1 MEKSKF
7 PHTSPKKNGI
17 VPPCSRPERKYCWN
31 VGISYWSIASFKK
44 FAYSLAVSWNCESRY
59 IVGDLTGSEF
69 PSNEVRSRLEQRI
82 KGENQ
87 TQINSLQKPPESI
100 YSDVNAL
107 KQKRDIRS
115 TKHDTVKILEPII
128 EKLKH
133 TPAQDK
139 PGKRVFSLDGKCW
152 MFLVLVQKM
161 FPCADGGWNNGFVL
175 L

>member
-1 MEKSKF
+1 MQHATEAFRALSVN
-7 PHTSPKKNGI
+7 P
-17 VPPCSRPERKYCWN
+17 
-31 VGISYWSIASFKK
+31 
-44 FAYSLAVSWNCESRY
+44 LY

-69 PSNEVRSRLEQRI
+69 PTNEVRSRLEQRI
-82 KGENQ
+82 KGENQTIVSRGDSSSSSTNYDQ

-128 EKLKH
+128 ENLKH

>member
-1 MEKSKF
+1 MQHATEAFRALSAN
-7 PHTSPKKNGI
+7 P
-17 VPPCSRPERKYCWN
+17 
-31 VGISYWSIASFKK
+31 
-44 FAYSLAVSWNCESRY
+44 LY

-69 PSNEVRSRLEQRI
+69 PTNEVRRLEQSI

-115 TKHDTVKILEPII
+115 TKYDTVKILEPII
-128 EKLKH
+128 ENLKH

-161 FPCADGGWNNGFVL
+161 FPCADGG
-175 L
+175 